1 MRLSD
6 NVSTTIRKSISAYY
20 LHKPS
25 KIVNF
30 ASSNSD
36 IMINRVLIRTKV
48 VQILYSYMLTRPEC
62 TLDKALKDLDACL
75 GKTYELY
82 HYLLRLPVEL
92 THIQEMRLDEAR
104 NKYMPT
110 EEDLHP
116 NMKFVKNRMV
126 EQLAGDE
133 LLQQFADD
141 HTVTWND
148 DPIFERLMLD
158 KVLKSDLYNNYMAD
172 DEDSMEADSL
182 LWQQLMKQV
191 ILADE
196 NMADAIEQRSLFWS
210 EDDMNLIGQFVCK
223 TFRRIADNEEKPI
236 LPMYKDE
243 EDSEFGKELFQASVI
258 QMPENNALIDEL
270 VETSRWD
277 KDRIVLMDR
286 IIMCTALAELRSFDK
301 IPTAVTL
308 NEYIELAKNF
318 STAGSG
324 QFVNGILNNA
334 VKQLRK
340 DGKILKA

>member
-1 MRLSD
+1 
-6 NVSTTIRKSISAYY
+6 
-20 LHKPS
+20 
-25 KIVNF
+25 
-30 ASSNSD
+30 
-36 IMINRVLIRTKV
+36 MINRVLIRTKV

-62 TLDKALKDLDACL
+62 TLNKALKDLDACL

-82 HYLLRLPVEL
+82 HYLMRLPVEL

-104 NKYMPT
+104 NKYLPS

-116 NMKFVKNRMV
+116 NTKFVDNRLV
-126 EQLAGDE
+126 AALADNE
-133 LLQQFADD
+133 MLQQFAED

-158 KVLKSDLYNNYMAD
+158 KVLKSDLYADYMAGG
-172 DEDSMEADSL
+172 EDSMEADSL

-191 ILADE
+191 ILTDE
-196 NMADAIEQRSLFWS
+196 NMADAIEQRSLFWT

-223 TFRRIADNEEKPI
+223 TFRRLADSEEGAI
-236 LPMYKDE
+236 LPMFKDE
-243 EDSEFGKELFQASVI
+243 EDSAFGKELFQATVT
-258 QMPENNALIDEL
+258 QMPENNELIDEL
-270 VETSRWD
+270 VQSSRWD

-286 IIMCTALAELRSFDK
+286 IIMCTALAELRTFEN
-301 IPTAVTL
+301 IPAAVTL

-334 VKQLRK
+334 VKQLRSQ
-340 DGKILKA
+340 GKIFKA